1 MRKGKLTPIELK
13 NLIFDTLQSRRSE
26 VKLNA
31 GPGEDCAVI
40 KCEDYILFTGDPI
53 TASCEHPGKL
63 AININANDIAA
74 GGGEPVAVLM
84 TVLAPPNADPE
95 EIKALMIEAEQAAK
109 EINVDIIGGHTEFTD
124 AVTRMVVSCAMIG
137 RAVKPITS
145 SKASA
150 GDRVV
155 ISKYAG
161 IEGSLILSEHAPD
174 IATDYKEELEWMKN
188 NLSVILEGKIAAI
201 AGVSTLHD
209 VTEGGILGAVAEV
222 CESSGKGA
230 DIYVDDIPLLNATK
244 VLTEKFKIDPYR
256 LLSSGCMLM
265 TTSDPELLIAYF
277 KAEGIK
283 ATIIGKI
290 NETSGVKA
298 HYGDNV
304 IDVSVEA
311 DEIFKV

>member
-53 TASCEHPGKL
+53 TAPCEHPGKL
-63 AININANDIAA
+63 AVNINANDIAA

-84 TVLAPPNADPE
+84 TVLAPPDADPE
-95 EIKALMIEAEQAAK
+95 EIKSLMVEAEQAAK
-109 EINVDIIGGHTEFTD
+109 ELNVDIIGGHTEFTD

-145 SKASA
+145 SKAEA
-150 GDRVV
+150 GHSVV

-161 IEGSLILSEHAPD
+161 IEGSLILSERAHE
-174 IATDYKEELEWMKN
+174 ITDEFSEEIEWMKKS
-188 NLSVILEGKIAAI
+188 LSVIPEGKIAAI

-222 CESSGKGA
+222 CESSEKGA
-230 DIYVDDIPLLNATK
+230 DIYVEQIPLLDATK
-244 VLTEKFKIDPYR
+244 ALAKKFNIDPYR

-265 TTSDPELLIAYF
+265 TTPDPDLLISYF

-283 ATIIGKI
+283 ATVIGKI
-290 NETSGVKA
+290 NAERGVKA
-298 HYGDNV
+298 HYNDKI